1 MGRPRQTGALR
12 WHRHGATVVSTWATK
27 GKGHTDGPDEV
38 SLPDSP
44 TGQWWHVA
52 QWMLVQHPSGL
63 AMSSGSGA
71 KEWDGMG
78 SSPNDEED
86 VTWSSTLRFWWWWP
100 SASSGDGRLDAL
112 VEEGAVVECLWDLG
126 ILEEGLGRGVV
137 CYRSMARTRRGE
149 AGL

>member
-1 MGRPRQTGALR
+1 MRAHRRWRTGRPRQPGALR
-12 WHRHGATVVSTWATK
+12 WHRHGATVVPAWARK

-52 QWMLVQHPSGL
+52 QWMPVQHPSGL

-86 VTWSSTLRFWWWWP
+86 ITWSSTLRF
-100 SASSGDGRLDAL
+100 
-112 VEEGAVVECLWDLG
+112 
-126 ILEEGLGRGVV
+126 
-137 CYRSMARTRRGE
+137 
-149 AGL
+149 